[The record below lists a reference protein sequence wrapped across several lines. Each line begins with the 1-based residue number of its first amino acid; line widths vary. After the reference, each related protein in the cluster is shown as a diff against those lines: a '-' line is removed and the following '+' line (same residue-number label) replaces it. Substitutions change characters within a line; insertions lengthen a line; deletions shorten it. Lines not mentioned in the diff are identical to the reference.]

1 MAGKQTGG
9 KDLQTKD
16 TFFIFNLNSMQINRW
31 QSFTEEGHLFNIN
44 GVQIKKK
51 SGKIL
56 QIEDTLMV
64 CK

>member
-51 SGKIL
+51 VAKFY
-56 QIEDTLMV
+56 
-64 CK
+64 K